1 MKKLLYIC
9 TFVIAIIA
17 TANAQQMYR
26 WTDSKGVVHY
36 TELAPEETR
45 EQVLN
50 FSADHPQSTS
60 NDTTVKKVD
69 KMLPTTA
76 ILVEVEEKK
85 FFDPESR
92 KIMKKAST
100 EVTANVADPA
110 SMTYCQTIHANI
122 ASFTALENGEVD
134 SLILISQAGEQ
145 SPVSSD
151 DVQTQYK
158 STIDNLEQYCLQ

>member
-1 MKKLLYIC
+1 MKKLLYLYI
-9 TFVIAIIA
+9 FLIAILT

-50 FSADHPQSTS
+50 FSADNPESTA
-60 NDTTVKKVD
+60 NDNTVKKVD

-85 FFDPESR
+85 PFDPET
-92 KIMKKAST
+92 KKN
-100 EVTANVADPA
+100 ANKTNNAVAAAADPS

-122 ASFTALENGEVD
+122 ASFTALENGDVD
-134 SLILISQAGEQ
+134 SLILISQAGDQ
-145 SPVSSD
+145 SPVSAD
-151 DVQTQYK
+151 DIQRQYK